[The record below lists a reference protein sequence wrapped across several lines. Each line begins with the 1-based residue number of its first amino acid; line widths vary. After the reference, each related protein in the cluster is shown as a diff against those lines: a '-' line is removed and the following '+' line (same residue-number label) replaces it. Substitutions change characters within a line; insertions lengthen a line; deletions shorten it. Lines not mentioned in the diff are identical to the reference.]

1 MGLPQQPDW
10 TSQSGHVC
18 RPPAVPPCRGRCRR
32 HPRPAA
38 GLALRG
44 AVGGAARAWRV
55 RAEAAESLRGRHG
68 GVEVWGGGGA
78 GGRHLLAETASP
90 AERVRPAAHG
100 LRLAP
105 RPAGGGRPPPLPPPH
120 WACGARWAPR
130 RSCRGCSR
138 RRWRTRRRCQVRGT
152 GTCWPG
158 TRAGRRAAGGVPALL
173 APRGPRAQGRASI
186 GARRSGRGAPGTPG
200 RTRGGEHGQAAR
212 REGGGAAPPG
222 SARVP
227 LKAAGSA
234 LCGRGEDGPRVG
246 SWPCPNPAGRAGS
259 DSWCLTVAPQ
269 HFAQAAVRA
278 PRDSASRAQT
288 ILPPCQWA

>member
-1 MGLPQQPDW
+1 MAGA
-10 TSQSGHVC
+10 SRSG
-18 RPPAVPPCRGRCRR
+18 RELEGSTR
-32 HPRPAA
+32 
-38 GLALRG
+38 
-44 AVGGAARAWRV
+44 
-55 RAEAAESLRGRHG
+55 
-68 GVEVWGGGGA
+68 GGGGL
-78 GGRHLLAETASP
+78 GGRGG
-90 AERVRPAAHG
+90 RRPPSSRRD
-100 LRLAP
+100 RLA
-105 RPAGGGRPPPLPPPH
+105 RRAGPSGSSRVKAGTAPGGRGAPTSPPPPH

-173 APRGPRAQGRASI
+173 APRGPRAQGRTSI
-186 GARRSGRGAPGTPG
+186 GARLSGRGAPGTPG
-200 RTRGGEHGQAAR
+200 RTRGGERGQAAR

-246 SWPCPNPAGRAGS
+246 SWPCPSPAGRAGS

-278 PRDSASRAQT
+278 PRASASRAQT